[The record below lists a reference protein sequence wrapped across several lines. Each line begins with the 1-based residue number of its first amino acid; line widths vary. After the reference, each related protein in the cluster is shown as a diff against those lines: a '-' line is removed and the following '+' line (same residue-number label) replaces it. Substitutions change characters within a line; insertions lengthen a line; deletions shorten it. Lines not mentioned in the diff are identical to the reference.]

1 MQNTKKGTNMK
12 MTRIEAPASGRGQR
26 GFTLIEL
33 MITVAI
39 VAILAAVAIPAY
51 TQHTTRSNRAA
62 AESFI
67 MGVANKQ
74 EQYILDARTYA
85 ANLDR
90 LGMTAP
96 ADVSR
101 NYDIPPFVVGTAPP
115 TYTITATPTGSQL
128 ANDPICGSVSITQA
142 GVKSASTGA
151 TNCW

>member
-74 EQYILDARTYA
+74 EQFILDARTYA
-85 ANLDR
+85 ANLGL

-101 NYDIPPFVVGTAPP
+101 NYAIAIAVGAAPP